1 MDTNKKL
8 ENVEFLIKIEEKN
21 KKEIIER
28 YEKQID
34 KVEKLLYKQDKELK
48 GQIDEL
54 NENEQKIYQ
63 IQKLKFD
70 NFRLEITK
78 YDSIFKEL
86 EQRSHFLSSQI
97 NESFK
102 HEHNLYNT
110 TFIVNEDLLSFKNEI
125 SINKEKIVDLK
136 ETLIN
141 IEKSYPKEFE
151 FLLEDI
157 KFEKELNQVKIQ
169 KSKTNNKLRSIQ

>member
-102 HEHNLYNT
+102 HT